1 MLIRSSFCPGE
12 LRKVQMKKK
21 LCSAD
26 LLDSGCRYY
35 MMLWS
40 KVHRPLPQSP
50 EMKTVCTEVMIA
62 LYSSVFPYKMGT
74 QTAPSLLWGLKE
86 LIPSNCFEQYL
97 TFLNTGMNLHI
108 LLKYS
113 LIFLL
118 FFFSYFFFFFFL
130 ATPTAYGSFQA
141 RDWIQAASQTT
152 YAATAVALPD
162 PSIHCTELGIKP
174 TPPQWPEPL

>member
-50 EMKTVCTEVMIA
+50 EMKAVCTEVMTA

-74 QTAPSLLWGLKE
+74 QTAPSLLFH
-86 LIPSNCFEQYL
+86 P
-97 TFLNTGMNLHI
+97 FLNTGMNLHI

-113 LIFLL
+113 LIFL
-118 FFFSYFFFFFFL
+118 FFFSFFFFEW
-130 ATPTAYGSFQA
+130 PHPQHMEVSRPG
-141 RDWIQAASQTT
+141 
-152 YAATAVALPD
+152 
-162 PSIHCTELGIKP
+162 TESKLHHR
-174 TPPQWPEPL
+174 

>member
-1 MLIRSSFCPGE
+1 MVFVFLFGRSWWHTWQALRNWERSSPVRNENQSLSDKFVIFLIFYSTLQAYGMLIRSSFCPGE

-86 LIPSNCFEQYL
+86 LIPSNCFEQCL

-108 LLKYS
+108 LL
-113 LIFLL
+113 
-118 FFFSYFFFFFFL
+118 
-130 ATPTAYGSFQA
+130 
-141 RDWIQAASQTT
+141 
-152 YAATAVALPD
+152 
-162 PSIHCTELGIKP
+162 
-174 TPPQWPEPL
+174 